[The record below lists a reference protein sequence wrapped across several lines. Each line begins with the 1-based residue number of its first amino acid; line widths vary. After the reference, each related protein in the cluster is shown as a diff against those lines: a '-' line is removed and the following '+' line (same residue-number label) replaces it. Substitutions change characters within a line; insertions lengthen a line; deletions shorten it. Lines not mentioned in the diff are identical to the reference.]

1 MSLPRRILLVTGLS
15 GAGRTTALK
24 TLEDMGWEAVDN
36 LPAGLVERLLSAPPP
51 EGAPGDDQ
59 PLAVGIDSRTRGFD
73 TAAIRRMG
81 ERLGAETLFLDCA
94 DIVLARRFSA
104 TRRRHPLGLD
114 RPVADGI
121 ARERELLAPLR
132 ARADHLLDTT
142 DLSVNAL
149 QADLR
154 ARFGDGEGGSAPP
167 VLTVASFS
175 YGRGLPRHADLVFD
189 MRFLRNPH
197 WVPALRPGTGLD
209 ADVAA
214 YVADDP
220 AYAAAMDA
228 IGGLVLPLLPRYARE
243 GKSYV
248 TIAFGCTGGRH
259 RSVASAEAMAARLRA
274 GGFSPTVTH
283 RELAGARPDAAER
296 MPEAVATSVGVG
308 A

>member
-1 MSLPRRILLVTGLS
+1 
-15 GAGRTTALK
+15 
-24 TLEDMGWEAVDN
+24 MGWEAVDN
-36 LPAGLVERLLSAPPP
+36 LPAGLVERLLSSPPP

-59 PLAVGIDSRTRGFD
+59 PLAIGIDSRTRGFD
-73 TAAIRRMG
+73 TGAIRRTT

-132 ARADHLLDTT
+132 AAADHLIDTT

-154 ARFGDGEGGSAPP
+154 ARFADGAEGAAPP
-167 VLTVASFS
+167 VLMVASFS

-189 MRFLRNPH
+189 MRFLKNPH

-209 ADVAA
+209 KDVAD

-220 AYAAAMDA
+220 AYAPAMDA
-228 IGGLVLPLLPRYARE
+228 IEALILPLLPRYGKE

-248 TIAFGCTGGRH
+248 TLAFGCTGGRH

-274 GGFSPTVTH
+274 AGFSPTVSH
-283 RELAGARPDAAER
+283 RELAGAK
-296 MPEAVATSVGVG
+296 PEAGERIPGEGTTSVGVG